1 MDQVNPLHNASFRK
15 LFAAQ
20 VIALIGTGLS
30 TVALTLLAYD
40 LVGGNAAS
48 VLGTALAFKMV
59 AYVLFA
65 PIVGGLAHRFLR
77 KPFLIAM
84 DMVRAGII
92 LAMPFVTEVWQIYLL
107 IFLLNLFSA
116 GFKPVFAATIPDLL
130 PEERQ
135 YTRALSMSR
144 LAYDLEN
151 LLSPAFAALALLFI
165 SYSGLF
171 ITNAVAFLISAAL
184 IFATVLPPIQEVWRQ
199 GAMWDEIS
207 FGVRSYL
214 KTPRLRGLLVL
225 YMGVASASAMIIVNT
240 VTYIREYLGG
250 SESDVA
256 MAWAAAGG
264 GSMIAAISLP
274 KVLDRVPD
282 RPVML
287 LGAVIMAAGLGLI
300 STGPSF
306 SGVWPIWFLI
316 GLGWSLVQ
324 TPAGR
329 VVNRSSS
336 PADRSSYF
344 SAQFALSH
352 ACWLIFYPVAGQFG
366 TRFGVE
372 TTALLLGA
380 SILVFT
386 AVAATLWPKHDE
398 AVLFHAHAE
407 KFHEHKHT
415 HDLHHDHNH
424 EDWEGPEPHSH
435 PHRHQPVHHAHP
447 YVIDDHHAVWPQSPS
462 P

>member
-1 MDQVNPLHNASFRK
+1 
-15 LFAAQ
+15 
-20 VIALIGTGLS
+20 
-30 TVALTLLAYD
+30 
-40 LVGGNAAS
+40 
-48 VLGTALAFKMV
+48 
-59 AYVLFA
+59 
-65 PIVGGLAHRFLR
+65 
-77 KPFLIAM
+77 
-84 DMVRAGII
+84 
-92 LAMPFVTEVWQIYLL
+92 
-107 IFLLNLFSA
+107 
-116 GFKPVFAATIPDLL
+116 
-130 PEERQ
+130 
-135 YTRALSMSR
+135 
-144 LAYDLEN
+144 
-151 LLSPAFAALALLFI
+151 
-165 SYSGLF
+165 
-171 ITNAVAFLISAAL
+171 
-184 IFATVLPPIQEVWRQ
+184 
-199 GAMWDEIS
+199 MWDEIS

-250 SESDVA
+250 SQSDVA
-256 MAWAAAGG
+256 MALAAAGG

-306 SGVWPIWFLI
+306 SSVWPIWFLI

-366 TRFGVE
+366 IRFGVE

-386 AVAATLWPKHDE
+386 AVAATVWPKHDE

-424 EDWEGPEPHSH
+424 EGWEGPEPHSH

-447 YVIDDHHAVWPQSPS
+447 FVIDDHHAVWPQSPS